1 MSNNN
6 NNNNNTN
13 NSLNNNNGNTLEYSQ
28 QSKPN
33 NNTHITHSHKNE
45 LSCVLFSKI
54 ILVIILIV
62 LVIFVISIITSNSMP
77 SIYVVEKKITLQNAN
92 TKSYDATDSSNPD
105 GNTSLLELS
114 SESAAAASSSS
125 TTTQPQQ
132 TTNVEQIQSL
142 LDTRNSTD
150 HDEPLTSPTPK
161 RQSYR
166 SKRSLNDSKSLLMD
180 QKYPSTG
187 D

>member
-6 NNNNNTN
+6 NNDNNNTN

-92 TKSYDATDSSNPD
+92 TKSYDVTDSSKPD

-114 SESAAAASSSS
+114 SESAASSSS

-132 TTNVEQIQSL
+132 TTNVEQIHSS